1 MNSSINCAAECSPV
15 QPRDIPMAL
24 EELSGKLYVLE
35 DRIEVLRERL
45 KPATVQQDEKVQA
58 GTSSI
63 GKAASM
69 VAESIQGYSDR
80 VALANYK
87 LERLLAELQI

>member
-15 QPRDIPMAL
+15 QPRDIPLAL
-24 EELSGKLYVLE
+24 EELSSHLYCLE
-35 DRIEVLRERL
+35 ERIEALRDRL
-45 KPATVQQDEKVQA
+45 KPLSVHQDEKATGGDPVL
-58 GTSSI
+58 S
-63 GKAASM
+63 KAMSQI
-69 VAESIQGYSDR
+69 AECVEGYSDR